1 MSGWE
6 GVDVTFM
13 EGLEQYSHT
22 LLDASLESLAPVQ
35 YLLGL
40 QLEFSPGVVTSLG
53 IPGTQAH
60 MQFLQGNP
68 LCCHIGKSQDVSPG
82 LEYRD
87 QAFFKSMIY
96 VFRQDM
102 RSVVLGP
109 VTMAVLWVF

>member
-1 MSGWE
+1 
-6 GVDVTFM
+6 M

-22 LLDASLESLAPVQ
+22 LLDASVESLAPLQ

-82 LEYRD
+82 LEYIVK
-87 QAFFKSMIY
+87 AM
-96 VFRQDM
+96 VF
-102 RSVVLGP
+102 SVV
-109 VTMAVLWVF
+109 M